1 MNRSTAITAVFLW
14 LLAGSAFAAEDP
26 ALVRLN
32 ASPRHQEWVK
42 VTHGKRVVETFV
54 VYPEVSK
61 KAPVVILIHEN
72 RGLTNWVRGVA
83 DELAEQGYIAV
94 APDLLSG
101 AGPNGGKTSDFPS
114 TNAAR
119 DAIYELPGDQV
130 HADLAAVVDYAKTIP
145 SANGEIAVAGF
156 CWGGSRAF
164 HLATT
169 RADLAAAFV
178 FYGTA
183 PDVKAMSAIHCPVY
197 GFYGGRDER
206 VTSTIAATKAKM
218 LAAGKTYDPVTYD
231 GAGHGFMRTGEDGTG
246 NAADKKARDAAWKR
260 LLALLG
266 KI

>member
-1 MNRSTAITAVFLW
+1 MNRSTAITALLLL
-14 LLAGSAFAAEDP
+14 LLAGSGLAAADP
-26 ALVRLN
+26 ALARLN
-32 ASPRHQEWVK
+32 ASPRHQEWVR
-42 VTHGKRVVETFV
+42 VTHGNRVVETFV
-54 VYPEVSK
+54 VYPEVSQ
-61 KAPVVILIHEN
+61 KASVVVLIHEN
-72 RGLTNWVRGVA
+72 RGLTDWVRGVA

-119 DAIYELPGDQV
+119 DAIYQLPADQV
-130 HADLAAVVDYAKTIP
+130 SADLAAVVDYAKTIP
-145 SANGEIAVAGF
+145 SASGTIAVAGF

-164 HLATT
+164 RLATD
-169 RADLAAAFV
+169 RSDLSAAFV
-178 FYGTA
+178 FYGTP
-183 PDVKAMSAIHCPVY
+183 PDPGAIKRIHCPVY

-206 VTSTIAATKAKM
+206 VTSTIPTTKAKM

-246 NAADKKARDAAWKR
+246 NAADRKARNAAWKR